1 MRKAGY
7 AQFESMVTSLLWD
20 VHDAPLEVRTHSL
33 NSSVGCLSA
42 FSVPICMWQTGKVRL
57 SGMMIARVSGG
68 RKRPD
73 RKRART
79 ESADARVRTGS
90 AAHLLG
96 RGRGDG
102 DGSD

>member
-7 AQFESMVTSLLWD
+7 AQIESMVTSLLWD

-68 RKRPD
+68 G
-73 RKRART
+73 KRART

-102 DGSD
+102 EGSD